1 MPSVST
7 PQHSR
12 LINAAAKVVL
22 RPLGCVQKGRS
33 RTWLDDRVWWVG
45 VVEFQ
50 PSSWAKGS
58 YLNVGACWLWY
69 EKDFLSFDAGY
80 RVESFHPFTGN
91 EAFELVAEKLAE
103 RASHEVTALRERFP
117 SPSHVQSWIAA
128 KPRTSIW
135 DHYHL
140 AVSAGLA
147 GATDQSKRSFADV
160 FEAERLHRAARDGD
174 IEEMARLVASGVDM
188 NLFDDISWTPL
199 HYAVDCQHYKAAQW
213 LLDNGSAVNA
223 HELAK
228 VGE

>member
-1 MPSVST
+1 LAGNGSRARHRVIDIDRGSPTELVHRPLPTQSGRLTISAIRARMPSVST

-147 GATDQSKRSFADV
+147 GATDQSKRS
-160 FEAERLHRAARDGD
+160 
-174 IEEMARLVASGVDM
+174 
-188 NLFDDISWTPL
+188 
-199 HYAVDCQHYKAAQW
+199 
-213 LLDNGSAVNA
+213 LLM
-223 HELAK
+223 
-228 VGE
+228 

>member
-1 MPSVST
+1 MST

-12 LINAAAKVVL
+12 LINAAAKVAL

-33 RTWLDDRVWWVG
+33 RIWLDDHAWWVG

-80 RVESFHPFTGN
+80 RVENFHEFTSE
-91 EAFELVAEKLAE
+91 EAFALVAEKLAE
-103 RASHEVTALRERFP
+103 RASHEVIALRERFP
-117 SPSHVQSWIAA
+117 SPSHVQAWIAA

-135 DHYHL
+135 NHYHL

-147 GATDQSKRSFADV
+147 GATEQSKRSFADV
-160 FEAERLHRAARDGD
+160 MSDPEERPWATEIRRRSAEFMRCLELGTGFEAEVMGTVKRARSSLG
-174 IEEMARLVASGVDM
+174 LS
-188 NLFDDISWTPL
+188 PL
-199 HYAVDCQHYKAAQW
+199 
-213 LLDNGSAVNA
+213 
-223 HELAK
+223 
-228 VGE
+228 